1 MTTGKTATAL
11 TCCPLHRMLCPSTA
25 TPTHF
30 SRLDSDACL
39 RLFQICIRCIPLS
52 SSVPV
57 QAHFCPR
64 QRDCRWLEL
73 CLPMDFGVFE
83 WRAWLH
89 RFSLHLSLPALCLL
103 RGKIGLGFLSAMQ
116 INPCSR
122 ASLKWKLGSR
132 YKEISLKCR
141 LFPPC
146 TRYSWT
152 LVFAACFEDVISQAV
167 AFSPLCSYFS
177 RQEVE
182 SEVYGNRGRGQ
193 GLRRINF
200 LMKYWKPIWS

>member
-1 MTTGKTATAL
+1 MLVWDCFRFAL
-11 TCCPLHRMLCPSTA
+11 DASLCLLPCR
-25 TPTHF
+25 
-30 SRLDSDACL
+30 SRLTSVQGIA
-39 RLFQICIRCIPLS
+39 IVGGW
-52 SSVPV
+52 SSV
-57 QAHFCPR
+57 FL
-64 QRDCRWLEL
+64 WTS
-73 CLPMDFGVFE
+73 GVFE

-122 ASLKWKLGSR
+122 ASLEWKLGSR
-132 YKEISLKCR
+132 CKEISLKCR

-182 SEVYGNRGRGQ
+182 SEVYGNRGRRQ